1 MSSFFRSDSDATPSE
16 ESTSR
21 SSTHHSSGKTQENG
35 DPNGE
40 AESLKTLNSTSTEHS
55 IAGDQDLETLVDSVP
70 NQRRHRDFLLH
81 ALLEEKCLNEALE
94 LYSTPV
100 QLSKDHPKV
109 KAAATAKYYQLCDHL
124 GSYGLVAAN
133 LYEETHAKI
142 RQQYR
147 DGLDYLSASMPTGS
161 YDAQRELPQGSFTAL
176 IRASNSTRAP
186 PVPLQRLLSAP
197 ETTRHGTHNK
207 VWKMGTAG
215 PSPIPGQLI
224 PYHSLLDS
232 TRYQRDFH
240 ELGMLGK
247 GGYGSVYRVAHKLDG
262 LQYAVKKIP
271 LSIARLDRI
280 QQRGEFEM
288 DALLLELRTI
298 ARLDHPN
305 LVRYYSGWIEC
316 SFAGS
321 QQYDTQRRSLPRKL
335 LPGGEHTSPSF
346 DPDQATAG
354 ADATD
359 ATGPIS
365 SNSSLD
371 AEAEYGDNIIFE
383 YSGSNV
389 RSVTPVLCKQSQNGA
404 DKHAQDIS
412 RAEISGDSTS
422 LTTSGTTTIAKP
434 ILTLHIQ
441 MSLHPLTL
449 ASCIAPAFD
458 SNTNTD
464 DTPSL
469 QHCFHIESSIH
480 LLLAI
485 LDGVEYLHAEGI
497 VHRDLKPGNVFLS
510 VSTNTSSHRGSVDLS
525 RCKACGHTVQ
535 DKRILEVR
543 IGDFGLVTAI
553 ACPDVGPLTTPSKHV
568 GTELYRPLHPPQ
580 YPHAGLD
587 IFALGVIAFELL
599 WPFSTRMERHETLQK
614 LRRGEFPADFSR
626 STGDP
631 SGIIQRCI
639 EGMICERDADR
650 LSCAEVRQG
659 LWAAL
664 AQCHGCP

>member
-1 MSSFFRSDSDATPSE
+1 MSSFFRSDSDATHSE

-21 SSTHHSSGKTQENG
+21 SSTHRLSGKTQENE

-40 AESLKTLNSTSTEHS
+40 AESLKTLNATSTERS
-55 IAGDQDLETLVDSVP
+55 IAGNQGLETLVDSVSS
-70 NQRRHRDFLLH
+70 QRRHRDFLLH
-81 ALLEEKCLNEALE
+81 ALLEERCLNEALE

-109 KAAATAKYYQLCDHL
+109 KAAATAKSSQLCEHL

-133 LYEETHAKI
+133 LHDETHAKI

-147 DGLDYLSASMPTGS
+147 DGLDFLSASVPTGS

-176 IRASNSTRAP
+176 IKASNSTRAP
-186 PVPLQRLLSAP
+186 PVPLKRLRSAP
-197 ETTRHGTHNK
+197 ETALHGTHDK

-215 PSPIPGQLI
+215 PSPIPRQLT
-224 PYHSLLDS
+224 PYHPLLDS

-247 GGYGSVYRVAHKLDG
+247 GGYSSVYRVAHKLDG

-271 LSIARLDRI
+271 LSNARLDSI
-280 QQRGEFEM
+280 QQRAEFEM

-305 LVRYYSGWIEC
+305 LVRYYSGWIEY

-346 DPDQATAG
+346 DPDQTTAG

-359 ATGPIS
+359 ATGPLS
-365 SNSSLD
+365 SNLSVD
-371 AEAEYGDNIIFE
+371 AEADYEDNIIFE

-389 RSVTPVLCKQSQNGA
+389 RSVTPILRKQPQNIA

-412 RAEISGDSTS
+412 KAESSGDSTS
-422 LTTSGTTTIAKP
+422 LTTSWTTTIAEP

-449 ASCIAPAFD
+449 ASFIAPAFD
-458 SNTNTD
+458 SNTNTTN

-497 VHRDLKPGNVFLS
+497 VHRDLKPGNVFYPFQ
-510 VSTNTSSHRGSVDLS
+510 R
-525 RCKACGHTVQ
+525 
-535 DKRILEVR
+535 
-543 IGDFGLVTAI
+543 
-553 ACPDVGPLTTPSKHV
+553 TPA
-568 GTELYRPLHPPQ
+568 R
-580 YPHAGLD
+580 
-587 IFALGVIAFELL
+587 
-599 WPFSTRMERHETLQK
+599 
-614 LRRGEFPADFSR
+614 
-626 STGDP
+626 TGDV
-631 SGIIQRCI
+631 
-639 EGMICERDADR
+639 
-650 LSCAEVRQG
+650 LT
-659 LWAAL
+659 
-664 AQCHGCP
+664 